1 MGVRVRGKLTEVRP
15 ATEGDVELLVAWHAD
30 PDVARYWDDETFT
43 AEQMRTRLARPGVD
57 AYVVEA
63 KGGPV
68 GYLQAWREGGGG
80 GLDMFLIPEARGKG
94 LGPDAAR
101 ALATALRDEGWTR
114 ITVDPYVWNERAIA
128 AWKRAGFAP
137 VERRVADD
145 EHTAAWLLMEFG

>member
-1 MGVRVRGKLTEVRP
+1 MGVRLRGRLTEVRP
-15 ATEGDVELLVAWHAD
+15 ATEDDVELLVAWHAD

-43 AEQMRTRLARPGVD
+43 PEQMRARLARPDVD

-63 KGGPV
+63 EDAPV
-68 GYLQAWREGGGG
+68 GYLQAWREGSGG

-101 ALATALRDEGWTR
+101 ALACALRDEGWTR

-128 AWKRAGFAP
+128 AWKRAGFEP
-137 VERRVADD
+137 VERRPTGD
-145 EHTAAWLLMEFG
+145 EHTSDWLLMEFG